1 MAETVG
7 NSSKLP
13 VRNWA
18 FTSRTRPMFE
28 VSDPDRPAV
37 AYKPATNLPVVFMDN
52 ETKDF
57 FVLVKGTIVAID
69 TDGNLVPAN
78 GGDTT
83 NGAYTYTMNDQ
94 NAGVRKADG
103 TLAIAGETVAVTANI
118 PVGVLPLDVFQDT
131 KGRYLNYKLQSDA
144 IGILCERVVEVP
156 YFTYADLGSPSTVA
170 GAVAAAKAKCNAL
183 AYAQTAD
190 GNLANN
196 DFVQSDANGKFIK
209 WTPANVS
216 APTAYEIQQ
225 IVGQVLL
232 VDTDF
237 PKDMLQYVQTLPYS
251 ETPGSETGGMPGHL
265 AAVGAT
271 KAVRIRLKF

>member
-1 MAETVG
+1 
-7 NSSKLP
+7 
-13 VRNWA
+13 
-18 FTSRTRPMFE
+18 
-28 VSDPDRPAV
+28 
-37 AYKPATNLPVVFMDN
+37 MDN

-57 FVLVKGTIVAID
+57 VVLVKGTIVAID

-170 GAVAAAKAKCNAL
+170 EAVAAAKAKCNAL

-225 IVGQVLL
+225 IVGQVLWL
-232 VDTDF
+232 TRTSRRICCSTCRPSRI
-237 PKDMLQYVQTLPYS
+237 PKPQVPRRVVCQVTWLLSAQRKPSVS
-251 ETPGSETGGMPGHL
+251 G
-265 AAVGAT
+265 
-271 KAVRIRLKF
+271 